1 MYTEDL
7 VSQVSSEL
15 SGDLKTVMLAC
26 LQAAEEPFDDGL
38 LSIILDES
46 LSLTVRGC
54 DVFGLIVLD
63 MIQELDSDTAEN
75 RRGDL
80 RRLQDISLFL
90 QEPSLGKRKDDSV

>member
-1 MYTEDL
+1 
-7 VSQVSSEL
+7 VVSSTLLLLFGEII
-15 SGDLKTVMLAC
+15 SA
-26 LQAAEEPFDDGL
+26 QI